1 MKYVDTKLEYM
12 NMYNWTNDLPDNS
25 NARKDFLE
33 ILEYFNVNL
42 ETINNQTKILEIG
55 TYCGVSLVHIL
66 QEIPNSK
73 ATVIDKWV
81 NYDECSLLQGVNF
94 LKVKETFYNN
104 MKVSG
109 QIDKLENVY
118 NEDSHKILM
127 NLLKMN
133 EKFDLIYVDG
143 SHRCLDCYLDIEI
156 SFELLN
162 KKGIL
167 IIDDVPYLK
176 EQILESPYEAVI
188 HFLKRN
194 EGQYKILKN
203 TYRLFLEKI

>member
-1 MKYVDTKLEYM
+1 
-12 NMYNWTNDLPDNS
+12 
-25 NARKDFLE
+25 
-33 ILEYFNVNL
+33 
-42 ETINNQTKILEIG
+42 
-55 TYCGVSLVHIL
+55 
-66 QEIPNSK
+66 
-73 ATVIDKWV
+73 
-81 NYDECSLLQGVNF
+81 
-94 LKVKETFYNN
+94 

-109 QIDKLENVY
+109 QIDKLGNVY

-176 EQILESPYEAVI
+176 EQYEAVI

-194 EGQYKILKN
+194 EGKYKILKN
-203 TYRLFLEKI
+203 TYRLFLEKIKI